1 MESRARLLNA
11 FRSFDTGKTVLSIEV
26 DSQPELDRLTDRDL
40 SLKLTPWRERRSLN
54 ANAYF
59 HVLAGKIAEAT
70 AQSATEAKNHLIADY
85 GQPEIVETDKER
97 LMTVTMLDVIPW
109 QRVEMHLQPTGK
121 RKVLDDGQLYHV
133 YIVMR
138 GSHTYDT
145 AEMSRLIDG
154 AVTEAKE
161 LGIETMP
168 PAELERIKAS
178 WQKA

>member
-11 FRSFDTGKTVLSIEV
+11 FRSLETGKTVLTIEV
-26 DSQPELDRLTDRDL
+26 DSQPELDRLTEKDL
-40 SLKLTPWRERRSLN
+40 RLTLTAWREKRSLN

-70 AQSATEAKNHLIADY
+70 GQSLAEAKNRLIADY
-85 GQPEIVETDKER
+85 GQQER
-97 LMTVTMLDVIPW
+97 IEDGGIMTVTMLASIPW
-109 QRVEMHLQPTGK
+109 ERLESLHVQPTK
-121 RKVLDDGQLYHV
+121 ATKVMDDGRLYRA

-154 AVTEAKE
+154 TVEEAKA
-161 LGIETMP
+161 LGIETMTP
-168 PAELERIKAS
+168 EELDRMKAAWKAS
-178 WQKA
+178 